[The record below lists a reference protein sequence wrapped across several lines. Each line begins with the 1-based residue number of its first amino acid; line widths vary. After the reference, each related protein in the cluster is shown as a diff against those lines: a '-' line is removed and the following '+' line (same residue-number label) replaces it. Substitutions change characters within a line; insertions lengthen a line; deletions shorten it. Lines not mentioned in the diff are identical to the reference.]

1 LFSLSQEVFMFI
13 SIGVVLY
20 HFFKRLKFI
29 LGDPDLRGM
38 FLVVTAIILLGG
50 LFYHKVEGWSFLDS
64 LYFCIV
70 TLATVGY
77 GDFTPHTSFGK
88 LFTVIYIFLGVGVL
102 AVFVSTVAE
111 HTMQEQRQRFQL
123 KSKDATSQAVQDQ
136 GGG

>member
-1 LFSLSQEVFMFI
+1 MFI

-38 FLVVTAIILLGG
+38 FLVVMVIILLGG

-77 GDFTPHTSFGK
+77 GDLTPHTGLGK
-88 LFTVIYIFLGVGVL
+88 FFTILYILMGVGIL
-102 AVFVSTVAE
+102 AIFVTTVAE
-111 HTMQEQRQRFQL
+111 HTLQAQRQRLQG
-123 KSKDATSQAVQDQ
+123 KAMDAAGQTVQNQ